1 MLRVMK
7 MKIGGKRP
15 EVKFERIRA
24 GGGMI
29 RRTAVVMLLCGILAF
44 IPVLGMLL
52 DLMVLRNDE
61 FSAKALENQTRS
73 ASVTASRGTIYD
85 RNMNV
90 LAVSAGVENVLL
102 SPVELSKN
110 GGDVDLIAS
119 GLAEILDLDPNGV
132 KEQALDTSMYYKVL
146 AKKQDKTVTAR
157 LRAFLTENSITCV
170 HLEPDSKRYYPNGT
184 LASQVIGFTNASNTG
199 SEGLEAYYNRYLE
212 GEAGRV
218 ISARGNYGTEM
229 PYAFEQYFEA
239 TPGCSVVST
248 IDSTVQYYLEKNI
261 QAAIERYDVEN
272 GGFGIVMDV
281 DTGEILAMA
290 TLGGYDPNHYLEIKN
305 DDTLWELEL
314 LRGKM
319 QEQQPG
325 TEAYEAA
332 KKTYQEALTAAR
344 LEQWRNRCVSD
355 GYNPGS
361 TFKTIT
367 LAAALEEGT
376 TTLNSHFYCGG
387 TARFEGRSQILNCW
401 RHQGHGSE
409 TTAQALQNSCNIAFA
424 NIGLSL
430 GGEKFYDYVKAF
442 GFMEPTGIDMSG
454 EAAGYFYDKETF
466 YNPKATGHASAV
478 ISCSFGQTFQVTPM
492 QLVRGIAA
500 VVNGGYVLEPYV
512 VSEILDQN
520 GNVVEKRERTVLR
533 QVISEETSRTMCGLI
548 ESVVSEGTAKNA
560 QLPGYRI
567 GGKTGTSEKI
577 GVMDAEGHQTKDKI
591 VSFVGIAPMD
601 DPRYIVLVALDTP
614 RTGYVSGGQMGA
626 PTVREVLADILP
638 YLGVEKDPNLMD
650 VPDTQVSVPDLETLT
665 PKEAKA
671 LLEEN
676 TLTCR
681 TVGDGDTVT
690 GQIPGAGTE
699 IPGGSQV
706 ILYLGE
712 PVPEQNAVVPDFAG
726 MTVGEANEAAVNAGL
741 YLRARGPARSG
752 ENIRVIGQDLAP
764 GRETALGSVVTVEFS
779 DLSAGD

>member
-1 MLRVMK
+1 MKKSAPKKTAGGRPGRV
-7 MKIGGKRP
+7 
-15 EVKFERIRA
+15 RA
-24 GGGMI
+24 GRGMI
-29 RRTAVVMLLCGILAF
+29 ARTGVILVMCGVLVF
-44 IPVLGMLL
+44 IPVIGMFLN
-52 DLMVLRNDE
+52 LMVFRNEE
-61 FSAKALENQTRS
+61 FAGKALENQTRS
-73 ASVTASRGTIYD
+73 ATVTASRGIIYD
-85 RNMNV
+85 RNMNI
-90 LAVSAGVENVLL
+90 LAASAGVENVLL

-110 GGDVDLIAS
+110 GGDVDLIS
-119 GLAEILDLDPNGV
+119 QGLAEILDLDPQWV
-132 KEQALDTSMYYKVL
+132 REQALDTSMYYKVL
-146 AKKQDKTVTAR
+146 AKKQGAEVTGK
-157 LRAFLTENSITCV
+157 LRDFLTENDISCV

-184 LASQVIGFTNASNTG
+184 LASQVVGFTNASNTG
-199 SEGLEAYYNRYLE
+199 SEGLEAYYNKYLE
-212 GEAGRV
+212 GQSGRV

-248 IDSTVQYYLEKNI
+248 IDTVVQYYLEKNI
-261 QAAIERYDVEN
+261 QAAIDRYDVQN
-272 GGFGIVMDV
+272 GGFGIIMDV
-281 DTGEILAMA
+281 NTGEILAMA
-290 TLGGYDPNHYLEIKN
+290 TLGGYDPNNYLEIL
-305 DDTLWELEL
+305 DPSVIARLDTLKGEMAGLPE
-314 LRGKM
+314 GS
-319 QEQQPG
+319 
-325 TEAYEAA
+325 EAFDEARRRYNDA
-332 KKTYQEALTAAR
+332 VVAAR

-376 TTLNSHFYCGG
+376 TTLQSSFYCGG
-387 TARFEGRSQILNCW
+387 SARFEGRSQILNCW

-424 NIGLSL
+424 KIGLSL

-512 VSEILDQN
+512 VSEILDQD
-520 GNVVEKRERTVLR
+520 GNVVEKREPTVLR
-533 QVISEETSRTMCGLI
+533 QVISEETSATMCQLI
-548 ESVVSEGTAKNA
+548 ESVVAVGTAKNA

-577 GVMDAEGHQTKDKI
+577 GVKDEDGNQTKDKI

-601 DPRYIVLVALDTP
+601 DPQYIVLVALDTP

-626 PTVREVLADILP
+626 PTVREVMADILP
-638 YLGVEKDPNLMD
+638 YLGVKKDESQME
-650 VPDTQVSVPDLETLT
+650 VSDTLVSMPDLMNCTK
-665 PKEAKA
+665 KEAEA
-671 LLEEN
+671 LLKEA

-681 TVGDGDTVT
+681 VVGSGETVT
-690 GQIPGAGTE
+690 GQIPADGMQL
-699 IPGGSQV
+699 PGGAQV
-706 ILYLGE
+706 ILYMGE
-712 PVPEQNAVVPDFAG
+712 EPPREMSIVPDFSG
-726 MTVGEANEAAVNAGL
+726 MTVGQANQAAANAGL
-741 YLRARGPARSG
+741 YIKAKGPRESG
-752 ENIRVIGQDLAP
+752 ENIKVTAQDIGP
-764 GRETALGSVVTVEFS
+764 GREVEPGTTVTVEFT
-779 DLSAGD
+779 DLTIGD